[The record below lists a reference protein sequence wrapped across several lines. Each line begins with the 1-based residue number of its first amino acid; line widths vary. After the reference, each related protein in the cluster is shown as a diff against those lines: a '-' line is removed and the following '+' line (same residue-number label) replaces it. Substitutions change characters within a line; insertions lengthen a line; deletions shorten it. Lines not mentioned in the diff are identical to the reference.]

1 MTLNK
6 TSFIELAIRKN
17 VLKFGDF
24 LTKAGRKSPYF
35 FNLGAFNDGQS
46 LKELGKFYAQLIV
59 DSGIKFDMLFGPAYK
74 GIPLVSTIAIAL
86 VEHNTNIPYCF
97 NRKESKDHGE
107 GGLIVGAPIQGR
119 VLIIDDV
126 ISAGTSINESIEII
140 NNHGGEPAGVF
151 VAIDRQE
158 KGNTEISAIQEVS
171 NKFTI
176 PALSIINLGNI
187 IEYLENHD
195 HFTEELFAIQKYR
208 KEFGT
213 N

>member
-1 MTLNK
+1 MTSNIP
-6 TSFIELAIRKN
+6 SFIELAIKKK
-17 VLKFGDF
+17 VLCFGKFT
-24 LTKAGRKSPYF
+24 TKAGRLSPYF

-195 HFTEELFAIQKYR
+195 HFTEEMFAIQKYR

>member
-1 MTLNK
+1 MTSNIL
-6 TSFIELAIRKN
+6 SFIELAIKKK
-17 VLKFGDF
+17 VLCFGKFT
-24 LTKAGRKSPYF
+24 TKAGRLSPYF

-126 ISAGTSINESIEII
+126 EI
-140 NNHGGEPAGVF
+140 GP
-151 VAIDRQE
+151 
-158 KGNTEISAIQEVS
+158 
-171 NKFTI
+171 NK
-176 PALSIINLGNI
+176 
-187 IEYLENHD
+187 
-195 HFTEELFAIQKYR
+195 
-208 KEFGT
+208 
-213 N
+213 

>member
-1 MTLNK
+1 MV
-6 TSFIELAIRKN
+6 R
-17 VLKFGDF
+17 V
-24 LTKAGRKSPYF
+24 
-35 FNLGAFNDGQS
+35 
-46 LKELGKFYAQLIV
+46 
-59 DSGIKFDMLFGPAYK
+59 
-74 GIPLVSTIAIAL
+74 
-86 VEHNTNIPYCF
+86 
-97 NRKESKDHGE
+97 
-107 GGLIVGAPIQGR
+107 GLIVGAPIQGR

-140 NNHGGEPAGVF
+140 NNNGGEPAGVF